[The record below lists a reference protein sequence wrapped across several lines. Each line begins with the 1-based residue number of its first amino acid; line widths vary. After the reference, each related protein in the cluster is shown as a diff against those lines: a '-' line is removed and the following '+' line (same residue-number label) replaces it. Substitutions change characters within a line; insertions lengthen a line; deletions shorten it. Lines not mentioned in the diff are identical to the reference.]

1 MKSKILAAAAA
12 AALVFGL
19 SGCGGGSSGTDSA
32 NMGPA
37 NDPNSDFI
45 TYYVRGSGITTADV
59 TYRTSTGTSQRTVTL
74 PWSEFRSAGKGDFL
88 YVSAQKNS
96 ASGTVMVE
104 ITGSIGTLAY
114 SSSSAAYGIATASA
128 SCCKK

>member
-1 MKSKILAAAAA
+1 MKSRIFVAAVA
-12 AALVFGL
+12 AALVL
-19 SGCGGGSSGTDSA
+19 AGCGGGSSGTDSA
-32 NMGPA
+32 NAGPA

-59 TYRTSTGTSQRTVTL
+59 TYRTSSGTSQRTVTL

-96 ASGTVMVE
+96 SSGTVMVE
-104 ITGSIGTLAY
+104 ITGSVGTLAY
-114 SSSSAAYGIATASA
+114 SSSSTAYGVATASA
-128 SCCKK
+128 TCCKK